1 MPGRPNKTLQNLGL
15 LSGGPSTV
23 IVYKVYLKHIWV
35 TDITDITDL
44 MFKLIEFKLILL
56 KES

>member
-23 IVYKVYLKHIWV
+23 IVYKVYLKHIGCNH
-35 TDITDITDL
+35 ITDL